1 MRILISGASGL
12 IGSALTASFEERG
25 DEVFRLVR
33 RRPRSS
39 NELEWNPMREI
50 PAQLVS
56 GFDIVVHLSGESVAG
71 RWTEG
76 KKSRI
81 RDSRIRSTD
90 HLAQALA
97 KAEKRAATFI
107 CASAIGYY
115 GNRGEETLTEESLSG
130 DGFLPEVCRE
140 WEFATGTASDTGIRT
155 VNLRTGIVLSAR
167 GGALKQMLLPF
178 RLGLGGKIGDGHQ
191 WWSWIHIDDFVAAV
205 QWIVQHTQIGGPVN
219 MTAPNPVTNA
229 EFTKTLAGVL
239 KRPAVLP
246 VPGFAAKLAFGDFA
260 REGLLAS
267 ARVVPK
273 KLVEA
278 GFQFRCPEI
287 TQALVHLQHKN
298 A

>member
-1 MRILISGASGL
+1 MLRILIRGASGL

-71 RWTEG
+71 WWTEG

-81 RDSRIRSTD
+81 RDSRIGSAD

-97 KAEKRAATFI
+97 KAEKKAATFI

-140 WEFATGTASDTGIRT
+140 WEFETESASDAGIRI

-191 WWSWIHIDDFVAAV
+191 WWSWIHIDDVVSAV
-205 QWIVQHTQIGGPVN
+205 HHILQNDGLRGPVN

-229 EFTKTLAGVL
+229 GFTSALSEVL
-239 KRPAVLP
+239 KRPARLP
-246 VPGFAAKLAFGDFA
+246 VPAFAL
-260 REGLLAS
+260 
-267 ARVVPK
+267 
-273 KLVEA
+273 
-278 GFQFRCPEI
+278 
-287 TQALVHLQHKN
+287 
-298 A
+298 

>member
-1 MRILISGASGL
+1 MLRILISGASGL

-25 DEVFRLVR
+25 DEIFRLVR

-81 RDSRIRSTD
+81 RDSRIGSAD

-97 KAEKRAATFI
+97 KAEKKAATFI

-140 WEFATGTASDTGIRT
+140 WEFATEPASDAGIRT

-178 RLGLGGKIGDGHQ
+178 RLGLGGKVGEGYQ
-191 WWSWIHIDDFVAAV
+191 WWSWIHIDDLVAAV
-205 QWIVQHTQIGGPVN
+205 QWIVQHSQISGPVN
-219 MTAPNPVTNA
+219 MAAPNPVSNA
-229 EFTKTLAGVL
+229 EFTKTLADIL
-239 KRPAVLP
+239 KRPAVLS

-273 KLVEA
+273 KLKA
-278 GFQFRCPEI
+278 SGFAFQFPQLRF
-287 TQALVHLQHKN
+287 ALENLL
-298 A
+298 

>member
-1 MRILISGASGL
+1 MLRILISGASGL
-12 IGSALTASFEERG
+12 IGSALTASFEKRG
-25 DEVFRLVR
+25 DEIFRLVR

-71 RWTEG
+71 WWTEG
-76 KKSRI
+76 KKNRI
-81 RDSRIRSTD
+81 RDSRIGSAD

-97 KAEKRAATFI
+97 KAEKKAATFI

-140 WEFATGTASDTGIRT
+140 WEFATEPASDAGIRT

-167 GGALKQMLLPF
+167 GGALQQMLLPF
-178 RLGLGGKIGDGHQ
+178 RFGLGGKVGDGYQ
-191 WWSWIHIDDFVAAV
+191 WWSWIHIDDLAAAV
-205 QWIVQHTQIGGPVN
+205 QWIVQHTQINGPVN

-246 VPGFAAKLAFGDFA
+246 IPAFAARLAFGELA
-260 REGLLAS
+260 HEGLLAS
-267 ARVVPK
+267 ARVVPE
-273 KLVEA
+273 KLIENVFE
-278 GFQFRCPEI
+278 FQYPEFAS
-287 TQALVHLQHKN
+287 ALRDLL
-298 A
+298 